1 MGEVLQRFASDIIKK
16 YLKQSGDIKDIMTLS
31 FDRGISAVNALK
43 EEYDALCIE
52 LVKKKSRQENLKHFI
67 SEKDDKIVEFKREY
81 VVLNE
86 NLISTERQVESIE
99 ATIQHYRE
107 IKRSLVAD
115 VQQKEENLDD
125 MRNKLAA
132 LVEKSQKEIGDMQ
145 ACLDHAMKE
154 IWSKNPGFSDMMS
167 LAQKSSEIDYQ
178 IEAATKRKE
187 EMRQAIAEAE
197 QRAAHEGSREE

>member
-16 YLKQSGDIKDIMTLS
+16 YLKQSGDIKDIMNLS

-52 LVKKKSRQENLKHFI
+52 LVKKKSREENLKHFI

-81 VVLNE
+81 VLLNE

-99 ATIQHYRE
+99 ATIQHYHE

-115 VQQKEENLDD
+115 VQQKEENLDN
-125 MRNKLAA
+125 MRNQLAA
-132 LVEKSQKEIGDMQ
+132 LVEKKRKGYRRYASLPRPCHKRNLVEKSWIFRHDDFGSKKLGNRLSDRGCHQKERRND
-145 ACLDHAMKE
+145 A
-154 IWSKNPGFSDMMS
+154 S
-167 LAQKSSEIDYQ
+167 Y
-178 IEAATKRKE
+178 R
-187 EMRQAIAEAE
+187 
-197 QRAAHEGSREE
+197 

>member
-43 EEYDALCIE
+43 GQYDALCVE
-52 LVKKKSRQENLKHFI
+52 LVKKKSHEENLKHFI

-81 VVLNE
+81 VLLNE
-86 NLISTERQVESIE
+86 KLINTERQVESIE
-99 ATIQHYRE
+99 STIQHYRE

-125 MRNKLAA
+125 MRNQLAA
-132 LVEKSQKEIGDMQ
+132 LVEKKEKDIGVMQ
-145 ACLDHAMKE
+145 ACLDHATKE
-154 IWSKNPGFSDMMS
+154 IWSKNPGFSDMMT
-167 LAQKSSEIDYQ
+167 LAQKSSEIDSQ

-187 EMRQAIAEAE
+187 EMMQAIAEAA